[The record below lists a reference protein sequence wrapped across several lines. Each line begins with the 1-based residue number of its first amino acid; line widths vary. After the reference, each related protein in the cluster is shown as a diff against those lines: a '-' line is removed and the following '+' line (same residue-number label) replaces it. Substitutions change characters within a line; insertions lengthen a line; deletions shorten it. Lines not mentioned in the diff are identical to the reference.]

1 MKSSYASSSDDLHA
15 LVNEIKREI
24 QLSNINLDPYSF
36 VSPSAYDT
44 AWLSMIEEENNVGD
58 DELKP
63 MFQDCLDWIMC
74 NQNAREGFWGNSGS
88 YTTVA
93 TAGDEDGEED
103 MYILTSTL
111 ACVVA
116 LQKWNTGCFHLHK
129 GTRYIER
136 NTEMIIGK
144 YINEE
149 GSYPRWFVI
158 KFTGILELAQ
168 QLGLHFV
175 FSSRCIDMIK
185 GMFYQR
191 QEIIKREKLV
201 DDCNYKPLLAY
212 LEVLPSKLYVKNQED
227 IIVKS
232 LDSIDGSLFQS
243 PSATASAFMLTRN
256 TKCLAYLQNLVQ
268 KCPNGVPQ
276 KYPLNEDLI
285 KLSMVNLIES
295 TGLGE
300 FFGIEI
306 EHVLEQV
313 YRHYE
318 EKDVERMPMSY
329 LADQLHKD
337 SLAFRMLRM
346 HGRDVSP
353 RSFCW
358 FLNDQEMRY
367 QLERNVDSFLLVILN
382 VYRATDLMFPGEND
396 LEEAREYT
404 RNLLKKSRS
413 NNEKMIVHE
422 LSTPWIARL
431 KHLDHRMWIENK
443 NSNALSVEKA
453 SFLRLNS
460 AYSNKL
466 THLAAKTFEFRQ
478 AKYCREL
485 EELTM
490 WVKKWGLSDIGFGR
504 EKTTYSYFATVT
516 SLPYEYAIKFGKLAA
531 KSAILITIADDFF
544 DEVGSFND
552 LEALTKAVLRWE
564 GEELKGYGKIIFR
577 ALDDIVRETAYTCR
591 THHKTDIIVHLR
603 NIWGETFESWLRE
616 AEWSKKGHTVTMEEY
631 IRNGMISI
639 AAHTIA
645 LSISCLMEPCFPQ
658 NKLKPGNYDNITTL
672 LMIISRLLNDLQ
684 SYQKEQEQGKI
695 NSVLLHLKNHPGLEI
710 EDSIAHIEKIID
722 SKRKEFMEH
731 VLVDGQSDLP
741 KPCKEIHMSC
751 CKVFEMFFNKKNR
764 YDSNTEML
772 QDIKKALYDPV
783 NVYELSETEPMPLM
797 THGDDF
803 MILPLL
809 LNSLAPNILE
819 FKRKDEY
826 GAMKTSMC
834 LGRTYSVHKRVM
846 ASQLD
851 DQQKPLKIVASQR
864 KPVPMMPSIFAPC
877 FY

>member
-1 MKSSYASSSDDLHA
+1 MKSSYGSSSDDLHA
-15 LVNEIKREI
+15 FVNEIKREI

-44 AWLSMIEEENNVGD
+44 AWLSMIEEDINVD
-58 DELKP
+58 DNELKP
-63 MFQDCLDWIMC
+63 MFQGCLDWIMC
-74 NQNAREGFWGNSGS
+74 NQNAREGFWMNSTS

-93 TAGDEDGEED
+93 DGRDEDGEED

-116 LQKWNTGCFHLHK
+116 LQKWNIGCFHLHK

-158 KFTGILELAQ
+158 KLTGILELAQ
-168 QLGLHFV
+168 KLGLHFV
-175 FSSRCIDMIK
+175 FSSRCIEMIK

-191 QEIIKREKLV
+191 QEIIEREKLV
-201 DDCNYKPLLAY
+201 DDCNYIPLLAY
-212 LEVLPSKLYVKNQED
+212 LEVLPSKLYVTNQED

-232 LDSIDGSLFQS
+232 LDSMDGSLFQS

-300 FFGIEI
+300 LFGIEI

-313 YRHYE
+313 YRRYE
-318 EKDVERMPMSY
+318 EKDFERMPMSY

-358 FLNDQEMRY
+358 FLNDQETRNH
-367 QLERNVDSFLLVILN
+367 LERNIDCFLLVILS
-382 VYRATDLMFPGEND
+382 VYRATDLMFPGEHD

-404 RNLLKKSRS
+404 RNLLEKSRS
-413 NNEKMIVHE
+413 INEKMIMHE

-431 KHLDHRMWIENK
+431 KHLDHRMWIEDK
-443 NSNALSVEKA
+443 NSNVLSIEKA
-453 SFLRLNS
+453 SFLRLHS
-460 AYSNKL
+460 SYSDKL
-466 THLAAKTFEFRQ
+466 THLAARNFEFQQ

-504 EKTTYSYFATVT
+504 EKTTYCYFATVT

-531 KSAILITIADDFF
+531 KCAILITIADDFF
-544 DEVGSFND
+544 DEKGSFND

-564 GEELKGYGKIIFR
+564 GEELKSYGKIIFR
-577 ALDDIVRETAYTCR
+577 ALDDIVRETANTCR

-616 AEWSKKGHTVTMEEY
+616 AEWSKKGDTASMDEY

-658 NKLKPGNYDNITTL
+658 NKLKPGNYDSITTL
-672 LMIISRLLNDLQ
+672 LMIIPRLLNDLQ

-710 EDSIAHIEKIID
+710 EDSIAHIEKILDI
-722 SKRKEFMEH
+722 KRREFMEH
-731 VLVDGQSDLP
+731 VLVDGLSDLP

-764 YDSNTEML
+764 YDSDTEML
-772 QDIKKALYDPV
+772 HDIKKALYDPI
-783 NVYELSETEPMPLM
+783 NVYELSEIEPMPLM
-797 THGDDF
+797 AHGDEF

-809 LNSLAPNILE
+809 LNSLPNILE
-819 FKRKDEY
+819 FKRKDGY

-834 LGRTYSVHKRVM
+834 LGRSYRVNKRVM

-851 DQQKPLKIVASQR
+851 NQHKPLKIVASQR
-864 KPVPMMPSIFAPC
+864 KPVPMMQSIFAPC